1 MSMLDDAAD
10 NTKDAVKRARNE
22 AADDREQD
30 HGVKPGEPPRDAES
44 ETTTD

>member
-10 NTKDAVKRARNE
+10 NTKNAVKRARNE
-22 AADDREQD
+22 AADERKKDQGAER
-30 HGVKPGEPPRDAES
+30 GESPRDAES